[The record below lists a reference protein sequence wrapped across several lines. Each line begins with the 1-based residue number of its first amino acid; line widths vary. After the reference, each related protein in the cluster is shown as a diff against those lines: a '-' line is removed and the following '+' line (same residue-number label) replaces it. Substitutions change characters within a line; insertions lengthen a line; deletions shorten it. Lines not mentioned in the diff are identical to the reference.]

1 MASVYKITNLINDHK
16 YVGKTERKPEE
27 RWKEHIYLSKYSP
40 EKMTI
45 SNAINKHGKE
55 NFKFEVIE
63 ECSSEK
69 VNDREIFW
77 ISELNTYKDGYNST
91 IGGDGNAGT
100 PRKRGAVVPWA
111 KPVDMYTIKGE
122 YESSFGSLDQA
133 AWYIAKS
140 KHCEP
145 IKKNIKGQT
154 NSAFGHRWAWKG
166 GELAPVKSNPNGVE
180 GGDAPVTK
188 IGVWGINLKTGAKK
202 YWKRPA
208 DCWDD
213 LMGKRDS
220 NYSYILKHNSKEGTE
235 KRCLRG
241 WYIFRERDK
250 VAGDHWKEWEP
261 CKRKGIGE
269 ARPNYKR
276 TVGYVPPRN
285 KS

>member
-1 MASVYKITNLINDHK
+1 MIENIIQIVILIYLAPLIILNLSSGILKLRN
-16 YVGKTERKPEE
+16 EE

-180 GGDAPVTK
+180 GGDAPV
-188 IGVWGINLKTGAKK
+188 
-202 YWKRPA
+202 
-208 DCWDD
+208 
-213 LMGKRDS
+213 